1 MPLTQHT
8 HTLAHKAHGALLV
21 ATDSGTGARVG
32 SCALEAAQISDDGV
46 RVPSTDGSAT
56 LRPLLTRM
64 IVDPQARRQGIGK
77 QLVSDAAMQAA
88 EWGYDELVCNVQRG
102 NEAARQLYRV
112 CGFDQVNDPPSEDFV
127 SRMSGG
133 RMLFLR
139 KGLHAPVA
147 FGRATRRRRSGAAV
161 MKLPS
166 SVEDALPWDE
176 GTYAN
181 VEVEALWEA
190 VVEAYGS
197 EDAASTAVRQVRGQI
212 VCPIFAAPDLV
223 RESRAALA
231 ANLGEEEAL
240 VIMAKNP
247 CILTC
252 GDGLREADAG
262 EIRRFAEL
270 RRVLDAIPPQVL
282 LGTTVG
288 LAAIIFGKIILIKL
302 GYSDPVL

>member
-1 MPLTQHT
+1 
-8 HTLAHKAHGALLV
+8 
-21 ATDSGTGARVG
+21 
-32 SCALEAAQISDDGV
+32 
-46 RVPSTDGSAT
+46 
-56 LRPLLTRM
+56 
-64 IVDPQARRQGIGK
+64 
-77 QLVSDAAMQAA
+77 
-88 EWGYDELVCNVQRG
+88 
-102 NEAARQLYRV
+102 
-112 CGFDQVNDPPSEDFV
+112 
-127 SRMSGG
+127 
-133 RMLFLR
+133 MLFLR

-231 ANLGEEEAL
+231 ANLGEDEAL